1 LPEFQGIGENSRGRA
16 HRRRRYPID
25 GRLWTFGRLDK
36 QWKLKEVLPPASGK
50 IRIGLENIDQDS
62 QLGPATVVLPTAPSH
77 VRFLPN
83 SLYQFL
89 MRDLGESARPFK
101 VFFGHHPTYSSGLHG
116 SVKKMQEYLQPLFE
130 EKGVQLVVSGHDHS
144 YERTIVKGVTY
155 VVSGGGGA
163 PLYAQQNTLKNP
175 RSLVYREAYHF
186 VRVDVTSGELV
197 LTAWA
202 VDKSGASTQADHAVI
217 KH

>member
-1 LPEFQGIGENSRGRA
+1 MVTINTNKDYSPGSEQ
-16 HRRRRYPID
+16 
-25 GRLWTFGRLDK
+25 
-36 QWKLKEVLPPASGK
+36 
-50 IRIGLENIDQDS
+50 
-62 QLGPATVVLPTAPSH
+62 
-77 VRFLPN
+77 
-83 SLYQFL
+83 YQFL

-101 VFFGHHPTYSSGLHG
+101 VFFGHHPPYSSGLYG

-186 VRVDVTSGELV
+186 VRVDVTSGELI